1 MHCASNIIRSKP
13 PSPAYQT
20 RGPPCIAKYTV
31 RGVHSFC
38 VMSQCFRPS
47 ACHRWLRPRY
57 PLPFAAGLRSG
68 SASPIGHRYG
78 RAESSPASGAPSA
91 GLGGG
96 DGFVI
101 DHENAGLNKP
111 LIVFVANDLIPNS
124 TNVSIEGRA
133 SRIKAF
139 SVLLAYDP

>member
-1 MHCASNIIRSKP
+1 MHCKVHSPRGTQFLCNVPMLPAFGLPSVATPPIP
-13 PSPAYQT
+13 PSL
-20 RGPPCIAKYTV
+20 RGW
-31 RGVHSFC
+31 
-38 VMSQCFRPS
+38 PS
-47 ACHRWLRPRY
+47 V
-57 PLPFAAGLRSG
+57 GLRL
-68 SASPIGHRYG
+68 AHRHRYG

-111 LIVFVANDLIPNS
+111 LIVFVANDLIPYSANVPLEGS
-124 TNVSIEGRA
+124 TGRIE
-133 SRIKAF
+133 AF